1 MHFFR
6 FLKTWY
12 RRTCLF
18 LPNSWWAPLRLF
30 QEGPETQR
38 SIWWVI
44 IIIFLPLKGSPWKGH
59 CPARA
64 DRRWCCH
71 HDLITLVMILITI
84 LTCSIDWRPLW
95 YLLCC
100 RPTVGAPDRRCHLIV
115 LLLDT
120 LLNDERRK
128 VYNIHIYWESECD
141 SSHLYTHTEL
151 YIQVYALRG
160 KSPLS
165 SFWRAPM

>member
-1 MHFFR
+1 MWH
-6 FLKTWY
+6 

-38 SIWWVI
+38 SICRVI
-44 IIIFLPLKGSPWKGH
+44 FIILLPLKGSPLKGH

-100 RPTVGAPDRRCHLIV
+100 RPTVGAPDRQCHWIV
-115 LLLDT
+115 LLQDT
-120 LLNDERRK
+120 LLNVEWCVTFIYIEK
-128 VYNIHIYWESECD
+128 LNVILHIYTLTHKSKSLPLLVVINMLPY
-141 SSHLYTHTEL
+141 SS
-151 YIQVYALRG
+151 
-160 KSPLS
+160 S
-165 SFWRAPM
+165 